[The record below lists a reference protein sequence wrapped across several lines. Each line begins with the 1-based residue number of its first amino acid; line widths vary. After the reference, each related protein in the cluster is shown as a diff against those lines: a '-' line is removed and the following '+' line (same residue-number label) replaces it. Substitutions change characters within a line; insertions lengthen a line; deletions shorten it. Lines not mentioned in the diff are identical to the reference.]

1 MHLTPGDGRRMTGG
15 APETRRTHGD
25 RQRSE
30 GRTRIRTMGSA
41 TLQAISDPV
50 FRETGA
56 IRPPYRFI
64 EGFKTLESGAAEA
77 RPRLPEPWPI
87 WASAFPRTA
96 LPIEWAVQL
105 YGARIRVAEQRES
118 RPGYLASVREFRWAE
133 KPVRIARVKVA
144 PAARRGGFHEFTAG
158 FFSGSGTGCAWMAGA
173 LYFPGGSA
181 PAPAA
186 ASPPDAGA
194 GARGG
199 NDDGELPFR
208 ALSGHTGKGGHERRL
223 EPNPACPVY
232 AGHFPGTPIVPGV
245 LLLEAMIEAGVALVP
260 DVPSARLSLGGV
272 RDVIFRSPVRPGDEL
287 LLKVKRQGRASGVH
301 EFLASIHCHGKR
313 VAGAKFALGALGNG
327 NRSMREA

>member
-1 MHLTPGDGRRMTGG
+1 
-15 APETRRTHGD
+15 
-25 RQRSE
+25 
-30 GRTRIRTMGSA
+30 MGSA

-186 ASPPDAGA
+186 ASPPGCRR
-194 GARGG
+194 RG
-199 NDDGELPFR
+199 PW
-208 ALSGHTGKGGHERRL
+208 
-223 EPNPACPVY
+223 
-232 AGHFPGTPIVPGV
+232 
-245 LLLEAMIEAGVALVP
+245 
-260 DVPSARLSLGGV
+260 
-272 RDVIFRSPVRPGDEL
+272 
-287 LLKVKRQGRASGVH
+287 
-301 EFLASIHCHGKR
+301 GKR
-313 VAGAKFALGALGNG
+313 
-327 NRSMREA
+327 

>member
-1 MHLTPGDGRRMTGG
+1 
-15 APETRRTHGD
+15 
-25 RQRSE
+25 
-30 GRTRIRTMGSA
+30 MGSA
-41 TLQAISDPV
+41 ALQAIPDPV
-50 FRETGA
+50 SPETGA

-64 EGFKTLESGAAEA
+64 EGFRTLEGGAAEA
-77 RPRLPEPWPI
+77 RPRLPEPWPV

-105 YGARIRVAEQRES
+105 YGARVRVAEGRES

-199 NDDGELPFR
+199 GDDGAVPFR
-208 ALSGHTGKGGHERRL
+208 MLSGHTGKGGHERRL

-232 AGHFPGTPIVPGV
+232 AGHFPGAPIVPGV
-245 LLLEAMIEAGVALVP
+245 LLLEAMIEAGGALVP
-260 DVPSARLSLGGV
+260 DVPAARLSLGGV
-272 RDVIFRSPVRPGDEL
+272 RDVVFRSPVRPGDEL

-301 EFLASIHCHGKR
+301 EFLASIHSHGKR
-313 VAGAKFALGALGNG
+313 VAGAKFALAAPGNG